1 MTATSKLVVAQIR
14 QSARRAAW
22 LLAGVVLAASCGD
35 SDGDRRADG
44 GRPPHAPEE
53 RVAPGPPGTYEVAEV
68 TETFVDDSR
77 PTVAPDGAVNEPTR
91 ALVTTIVHPTTDG
104 PFPLIVVAHGQTGH
118 PSKMSQL
125 IRMWASAGYVVAAP
139 VFPLTS
145 NVAPTQAVG
154 DYVNQPADVGFVID
168 ELVDRSRGDGPL
180 AGVVDED
187 RVGVAGLSLGGAT
200 VYGLAFHS
208 CCRDARV
215 DAVLVMAG
223 LMLPFDGRYEFPSV
237 PLLVI
242 HGNGDARGREL
253 YSMAAPPKYLVT
265 IERPV
270 HSQPFENTEDPA
282 DGLVATVTVDF
293 FRAYLYG
300 QERALDDLAA
310 AVVPGAATLEQER

>member
-1 MTATSKLVVAQIR
+1 MRGNPVRARTALLVV
-14 QSARRAAW
+14 
-22 LLAGVVLAASCGD
+22 GVVLAASCG
-35 SDGDRRADG
+35 SDGDDG
-44 GRPPHAPEE
+44 AGREPQAPPPDASA
-53 RVAPGPPGTYEVAEV
+53 APGPPGTYQVAEL
-68 TETFVDDSR
+68 TETFVDESR
-77 PTVAPDGAVNEPTR
+77 PTVAPDGAVNEPSRT
-91 ALVTTIVHPTTDG
+91 LVTTIVHPTAEG
-104 PFPLIVVAHGQTGH
+104 PFPLIVLAHGQTGH
-118 PSKMSQL
+118 PSKLSQL
-125 IRMWASAGYVVAAP
+125 MQTWASSGYVVAAP

-145 NVAPTQAVG
+145 NQSPVQVTG
-154 DYVNQPADVGFVID
+154 DYVNQPADVSFVID
-168 ELVDRSRGDGPL
+168 ELLARSEGDGAL
-180 AGVVDED
+180 AGLVDSD
-187 RVGVAGLSLGGAT
+187 HIGAAGLSLGGAT

-208 CCRDARV
+208 CCRDDRI
-215 DAVLVMAG
+215 DAVLVMSG
-223 LMLPFDGRYEFPSV
+223 LALPFDGTFEFPPV

-242 HGNGDARGREL
+242 HGNGDERGREL